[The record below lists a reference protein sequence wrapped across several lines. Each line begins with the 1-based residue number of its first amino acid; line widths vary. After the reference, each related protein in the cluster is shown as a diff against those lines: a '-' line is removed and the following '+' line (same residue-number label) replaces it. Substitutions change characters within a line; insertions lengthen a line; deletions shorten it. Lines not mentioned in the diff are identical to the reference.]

1 MGWWRRFINDIV
13 FQDFSA
19 QTPLRGFL
27 SSMFENHHHDNP
39 RAQAKGSKDHNT
51 KKVKLLDIH
60 SNPPNGPSVLR
71 GRLARIPLR
80 SAGGTWA
87 STKGPGDAII
97 NGASEG
103 PGGQIWSL
111 LNAVMIWLDITK
123 LSLMM
128 YFSYQ
133 IVLFHQLEWLSFS
146 QIWANDASICCV
158 TSDWTSPHQL
168 RQLWRVEPTAGHP
181 FWTRKGSHSSGTAR
195 LPKQQ

>member
-1 MGWWRRFINDIV
+1 MVSWPLLAEVEPTFPCDFYPWREKAFVKCLVDEQHKMGWWRRFINDIV

-27 SSMFENHHHDNP
+27 SNMFENHHHNNP
-39 RAQAKGSKDHNT
+39 GAQAKGSKDHNT

-60 SNPPNGPSVLR
+60 SNPPNGPSQT
-71 GRLARIPLR
+71 GSGSQNPPPL
-80 SAGGTWA
+80 SGGNIA

-133 IVLFHQLEWLSFS
+133 IVPFHQLEWLSFS
-146 QIWANDASICCV
+146 QIWANDASI
-158 TSDWTSPHQL
+158 W
-168 RQLWRVEPTAGHP
+168 E
-181 FWTRKGSHSSGTAR
+181 TRR
-195 LPKQQ
+195 